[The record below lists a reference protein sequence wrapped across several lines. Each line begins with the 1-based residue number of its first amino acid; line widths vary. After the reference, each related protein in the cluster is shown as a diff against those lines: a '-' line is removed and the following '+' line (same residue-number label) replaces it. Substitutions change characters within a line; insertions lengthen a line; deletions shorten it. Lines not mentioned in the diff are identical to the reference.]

1 MAYTG
6 INKASDHFAST
17 AYTGNQSARTIT
29 LGMQPDFVWT
39 KCRNSAHNHIWTDS
53 LTGAGKRQT
62 SNGSPPAAQ
71 DTSGASVASFTS
83 TGYTLTDNS
92 TINGNSENNVVFAWK
107 AGAGTTSNNTN
118 GTWASTVSANQAAGF
133 STCTFTPTA
142 AAASWGHG
150 LDKAPE
156 MIFVRGYT
164 GTNKWRIYHK
174 SMGNGH
180 YRDLNTQSD
189 PEPNSNMWSAT
200 TPDATK
206 CYQYGG
212 QSGDAGQAHQ
222 AFHWTS
228 KQGYSLIDSYY
239 GNGNADGQFVYC
251 GFKPAFVFIFWIDSG
266 DGYDYIMYSP
276 KIPTVNSASVT
287 TNPLT
292 NIVEANTTDTE
303 NTNANFKLDFLSNG
317 FKCRGTESNI
327 NSYDKQ
333 YAFYAVGQSL
343 VGTNNIIGNAR

>member
-62 SNGSPPAAQ
+62 SNTNNAQ
-71 DTSGASVASFTS
+71 DTTGASVASFTS

-107 AGAGTTSNNTN
+107 AGGGTTSNNTN
-118 GTWASTVSANQAAGF
+118 GVWASTVSANQAAGF
-133 STCTFTPTA
+133 SMATFTPTA

-180 YRDLNTQSD
+180 YRDLNTQND

-266 DGYDYIMYSP
+266 NGYDYIMYSP
-276 KIPTVNSASVT
+276 KIPTVNSVSVT

-292 NIVEANTTDTE
+292 NIVEANTTDNE
-303 NTNANFKLDFLSNG
+303 NTNANFKMDFLSNG

-343 VGTNNIIGNAR
+343 VGTNNVIGTAR